1 MDDMEKFNE
10 TSSPKKEEFYSN
22 LNKKD
27 ITNADYMHAKR
38 VCKDAEI
45 KNLGEKHD
53 LYLKSD
59 ALLLADVF
67 ENFQKMCLQIYHLD
81 PAKFFSAPG
90 ILWQGA
96 LKKLK

>member
-45 KNLGEKHD
+45 KNLGENHD

-81 PAKFFSAPG
+81 PAKFLSAPG